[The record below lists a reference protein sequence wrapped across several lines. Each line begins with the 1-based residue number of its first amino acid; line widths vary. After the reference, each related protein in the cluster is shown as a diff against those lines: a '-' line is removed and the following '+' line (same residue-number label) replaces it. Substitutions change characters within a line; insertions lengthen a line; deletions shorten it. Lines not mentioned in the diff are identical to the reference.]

1 MSLAVRFGGLIFNGY
16 LLLFSCFSMWDT
28 KDDKIVSSTAH
39 HPRLFCYHL
48 QWRRMLLLTVE
59 IVPMNW
65 VVLVHYVLWIFLA
78 DVQGMHVYFFSVT
91 KLDISRFFF
100 FLLNYLLL
108 CLYFSGIYSQTA
120 SLPPP
125 EIQTLCLSFLSF

>member
-1 MSLAVRFGGLIFNGY
+1 MSLAVRFGGLTFNGY
-16 LLLFSCFSMWDT
+16 LLLFICFSMWDT

-100 FLLNYLLL
+100 FLVKLFTSLLIL
-108 CLYFSGIYSQTA
+108 FWNIFPDCVSPSTWNSD
-120 SLPPP
+120 SL
-125 EIQTLCLSFLSF
+125 S

>member
-59 IVPMNW
+59 VVPMNW
-65 VVLVHYVLWIFLA
+65 VVLVHYVLWIFLV

-91 KLDISRFFF
+91 KLDISWFF
-100 FLLNYLLL
+100 FLVKLFTCLPLLFWNVFPD
-108 CLYFSGIYSQTA
+108 CFSPSTWNSD
-120 SLPPP
+120 SL
-125 EIQTLCLSFLSF
+125 S